1 MTTGELELR
10 TREQIVHGDCG
21 CGCGCDCC
29 TEAVGQ
35 REALAVELAREC
47 GPDCDC
53 CVEERKET
61 ASPTPRAGS

>member
-1 MTTGELELR
+1 MTTGELKLR

-35 REALAVELAREC
+35 REAVAVELVNE
-47 GPDCDC
+47 GPVTITLDS
-53 CVEERKET
+53 EELER
-61 ASPTPRAGS
+61 PRRG

>member
-1 MTTGELELR
+1 MTTRELELK
-10 TREQIVHGDCG
+10 TRDEKVHEDCG

-35 REALAVELAREC
+35 REAVAVERASEC

-53 CVEERKET
+53 SVEETKGT
-61 ASPTPRAGS
+61 ASQTPRAGS